1 MLSNQNRKYSL
12 WHNVS
17 FQDFNLRFAA
27 SKCFCLQTII
37 ICHMQ
42 DKKIKYSLLILF
54 QCAQGANPSFLF
66 FFLFVFE
73 TYDRTENRTKPDTDQ
88 NTYKITNTGINI
100 QMSVVHAGVCITL
113 FSVKVFSFLL
123 VLLPRSQTFFYF
135 FRYPWAIVFQ
145 AFWMPCFFSHLQSS
159 TRNWPYSGKSWI
171 LTYESFVHK
180 KSRRKSLGT
189 GFMKWW
195 IQI

>member
-37 ICHMQ
+37 ICHMR

-66 FFLFVFE
+66 SFFLFLKHMIGQ
-73 TYDRTENRTKPDTDQ
+73 RTGQTWYRPEHLQDN
-88 NTYKITNTGINI
+88 INTGINI

-113 FSVKVFSFLL
+113 FSVKVFSFLH

-135 FRYPWAIVFQ
+135 FRCPWAIVFQ

>member
-27 SKCFCLQTII
+27 SK
-37 ICHMQ
+37 
-42 DKKIKYSLLILF
+42 
-54 QCAQGANPSFLF
+54 SFNFVPVCTGCQSFFSF

-123 VLLPRSQTFFYF
+123 VLLPRSQSFFYF
-135 FRYPWAIVFQ
+135 FRCPWAIVFQ